1 MADNDMEKAKKEF
14 DRLVREFYELCDE
27 IRYGSLYYL
36 KEINEF
42 MPKDCEYK
50 GKAEECIKKFENFNG
65 GWKKEDSLQEQINE
79 VKEAIERLKGIDEE
93 AEGLIE
99 EEYKVLIKSAK
110 EVRDYVKKSVGNFNQ
125 FNEILEEFSNVEYKE
140 KGAYLPDE
148 SLKSVFGHRSGLM
161 AICTLEDGTSGKKKM
176 FSAYR
181 RYCKKI
187 AGYYKNL
194 GPSPKKGA
202 GDDEKKDYIKKY
214 NDFVDKSSALAVK
227 YLKIKGP
234 VKLKKLK
241 KLKVEDLNK
250 NNKLPRDYAMD
261 ACKIAFMCLV
271 AACSKKK
278 ERSDFAIKKFS
289 ENQEAL
295 QKVLK

>member
-1 MADNDMEKAKKEF
+1 MADSDMGKAKKELEK
-14 DRLVREFYELCDE
+14 LVREFYELREE
-27 IRYGSLYYL
+27 IWYGSLYYL
-36 KEINEF
+36 KEINEY

-50 GKAEECIKKFENFNG
+50 GKAEECIKKYENFYG

-93 AEGLIE
+93 AKELVE

-110 EVRDYVKKSVGNFNQ
+110 EVRDYVRKMSGDFNQ
-125 FNEILEEFSNVEYKE
+125 FNETLKEFSDEKYKG
-140 KGAYLPDE
+140 KGAYLPDDFLE
-148 SLKSVFGHRSGLM
+148 DFFGPRGGLM
-161 AICTLEDGTSGKKKM
+161 TVCTLEDGTSGKKKM

-194 GPSPKKGA
+194 GTPPKKND
-202 GDDEKKDYIKKY
+202 GDDKKKKY
-214 NDFVDKSSALAVK
+214 IEKYDDFIDKSSALAVK
-227 YLKIKGP
+227 YLKSKGP

-250 NNKLPRDYAMD
+250 NNKLPRDYALD
-261 ACKIAFMCLV
+261 ACKVAFMCLA
-271 AACSKKK
+271 AACSKNKK
-278 ERSDFAIKKFS
+278 RSDFAKDQFS
-289 ENQEAL
+289 KNDEAL
-295 QKVLK
+295 QKVLG